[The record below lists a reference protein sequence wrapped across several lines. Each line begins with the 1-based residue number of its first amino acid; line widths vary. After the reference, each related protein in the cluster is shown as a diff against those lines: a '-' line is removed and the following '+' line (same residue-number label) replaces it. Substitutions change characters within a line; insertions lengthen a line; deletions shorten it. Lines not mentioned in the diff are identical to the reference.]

1 MESNLFK
8 IARAVDGDDFFAMR
22 VKIACELG
30 SIPYTREV
38 LLTVAQAVADAI
50 TVDDAGAVSTSGVT
64 DDAIVAA
71 MPRVETAGS
80 EATA

>member
-1 MESNLFK
+1 MDSTLFK

-30 SIPYTREV
+30 GIPYTRDV

-64 DDAIVAA
+64 DEAIITALPQA
-71 MPRVETAGS
+71 ETAES
-80 EATA
+80 ETTA

>member
-1 MESNLFK
+1 MNSNLLK

-22 VKIACELG
+22 VKISCELG
-30 SIPYTREV
+30 DIPYTRDV

-64 DDAIVAA
+64 DEAIIAA
-71 MPRVETAGS
+71 LPQAETAKS
-80 EATA
+80 EAEA